1 MRSMGELSAFRECI
15 VRAYGSPGEPDWGFV
30 RGVVARN
37 PYGPL
42 FDELALRFTVTDD
55 TDVNC
60 DVSFTFLITGKRV
73 LSLKL
78 SMVGPYAVV
87 LAVTG
92 TDPDAPLKVIARLED
107 CADDDER
114 ALFQLVTRH
123 GFRIL
128 TTDELETSTR
138 FKLEDTDIV
147 PLYRALFA
155 FEGPLPWKP
164 W

>member
-1 MRSMGELSAFRECI
+1 MGELSAFRECI
-15 VRAYGSPGEPDWGFV
+15 VRAYGSPDEPDWGFV
-30 RGVVARN
+30 RGVVDRN
-37 PYGPL
+37 PYRPL
-42 FDELALRFTVTDD
+42 FDELALRFPVEDD

-78 SMVGPYAVV
+78 SMVGPYATL

-92 TDPDAPLKVIARLED
+92 SDPDAPLQVVSRLED
-107 CADDDER
+107 CANDDER
-114 ALFQLVTRH
+114 AVFQLVTRH

-128 TTDELETSTR
+128 TTEELETSTR
-138 FKLEDTDIV
+138 FRLEDTDIV

-155 FEGPLPWKP
+155 FEGLLPWR
-164 W
+164 